1 MRSENLLKGAR
12 GDPYITREN
21 FDLFFSKFVSTYDC
35 TYAHAKKN
43 VYAIKYYSKNVEH
56 VGMKE
61 ICVNSNEVKIALDR
75 VKKNYLEELKNRE
88 FRKRGAQTCQVG
100 RLGQGGRRR

>member
-21 FDLFFSKFVSTYDC
+21 FDLFFSKFVGTYDC

-75 VKKNYLEELKNRE
+75 VKKNYLEKLKNRE
-88 FRKRGAQTCQVG
+88 FRKRGAQTRKVG
-100 RLGQGGRRR
+100 RLGQGG